1 MRLAALLLAG
11 WALALPA
18 AAQGPLDGAAL
29 ANERQ
34 CGACHG
40 LDGRSTVPDM
50 PSLAG
55 QGAEFLVIQ
64 LVLFREGLRNAP
76 AMREPARGLS
86 DPQVQALADF
96 YAALPSGPKE
106 DRGLLDA
113 ALAARGAQLSAARNC
128 NACHGADYGG
138 RAHLP
143 RINHQR
149 EDYLAHALAQYRDG
163 TRVGMDTQMNG
174 VMHGLGDADIAALA
188 HHLAHAP

>member
-1 MRLAALLLAG
+1 MILAGLALAA
-11 WALALPA
+11 PA
-18 AAQGPLDGAAL
+18 AAQEALTGAAL
-29 ANERQ
+29 ASERQ

-40 LDGRSTVPDM
+40 LDGRSTMPDM

-55 QGAEFLVIQ
+55 QQREFLAIQ
-64 LVLFREGLRNAP
+64 LILFREGLREVP
-76 AMREPARGLS
+76 AMREPARGLT
-86 DPQVQALADF
+86 DAQVEALAAF

-106 DRGLLDA
+106 DRGPLDP

-128 NACHGADYGG
+128 NACHGADYAG

-143 RINHQR
+143 RISHQR
-149 EDYLAHALAQYRDG
+149 EDYLRHALEGYRDG

-174 VMHGLGDADIAALA
+174 VMHGLSDGDIAAIA

>member
-1 MRLAALLLAG
+1 MRALLLLL
-11 WALALPA
+11 ALAGPA
-18 AAQGPLDGAAL
+18 AAQDAVGGAAL

-40 LDGRSTVPDM
+40 LDGRSTMPDM

-55 QGAEFLVIQ
+55 QQPEFLAIQ
-64 LVLFREGLRNAP
+64 LVLFREGLRAVP

-86 DPQVQALADF
+86 DAQVEALAAF

-106 DRGLLDA
+106 DRGPLDP

-128 NACHGADYGG
+128 NACHGAGYAG

-149 EDYLAHALAQYRDG
+149 EDYLRHALEQYRDG

-174 VMHGLGDADIAALA
+174 VMHGLSDADIAAIA